1 MSGQPFAG
9 SWPGYRIMWIG
20 GVAVR
25 RNRIHRLPNSRR
37 FNLGSWLLPTLGS
50 ENGFLKVEGLPL
62 AGEGDLDRSS
72 LSGLFKILLHLGE
85 KRIGVGGIK
94 VGDEK
99 AMGLGRDGFAE
110 AELGGTVA
118 PTAAVGIFFFGV
130 LSVADE

>member
-1 MSGQPFAG
+1 MASEGHLDG
-9 SWPGYRIMWIG
+9 RG
-20 GVAVR
+20 
-25 RNRIHRLPNSRR
+25 
-37 FNLGSWLLPTLGS
+37 LG
-50 ENGFLKVEGLPL
+50 
-62 AGEGDLDRSS
+62 
-72 LSGLFKILLHLGE
+72 GLFKVFFHFGE
-85 KRIGVGGIK
+85 ESIGVGGIK

>member
-1 MSGQPFAG
+1 M
-9 SWPGYRIMWIG
+9 
-20 GVAVR
+20 
-25 RNRIHRLPNSRR
+25 
-37 FNLGSWLLPTLGS
+37 
-50 ENGFLKVEGLPL
+50 
-62 AGEGDLDRSS
+62 AGEGDLDGSS

-99 AMGLGRDGFAE
+99 TMGLGGDGFAE

-118 PTAAVGIFFFGV
+118 PTAAVGIFLFGI

>member
-1 MSGQPFAG
+1 M
-9 SWPGYRIMWIG
+9 
-20 GVAVR
+20 
-25 RNRIHRLPNSRR
+25 
-37 FNLGSWLLPTLGS
+37 
-50 ENGFLKVEGLPL
+50 PL
-62 AGEGDLDRSS
+62 ASEGDLDGSS

-99 AMGLGRDGFAE
+99 AMGLARDGFAE
-110 AELGGTVA
+110 AELGGAVA